1 MAKLYDDLSVSFYSQ
16 LQWYYKTNK
25 GIIRRRY
32 RDLSLKFLNYNSKK
46 VNENAFLRKPQYE
59 ALEMYIFLKE
69 FLHNP
74 QVSEMFKQWSER
86 TGVFA
91 DSSFYA
97 PSFILSPRLLL

>member
-46 VNENAFLRKPQYE
+46 VNENAFLRKPHIE

-74 QVSEMFKQWSER
+74 QVSDHCLNNGLKEK
-86 TGVFA
+86 VFLL
-91 DSSFYA
+91 DSNIKFH
-97 PSFILSPRLLL
+97 FTQFT